1 MDELQLTVE
10 VNGEKRTYPPETTYR
25 EIAEEYQ
32 KDYPA
37 KIILAKVDG
46 RLRELTKKQRMEAV
60 CLLSRCRTRRD
71 TVRTAEAW
79 SC

>member
-1 MDELQLTVE
+1 MDELQLIVE
-10 VNGEKRTYPPETTYR
+10 INGERRTYSPGTTYR

-46 RLRELTKKQRMEAV
+46 RLRELTKRAEDGSSVSFVTVKDKAGY
-60 CLLSRCRTRRD
+60 STYCRS
-71 TVRTAEAW
+71 V
-79 SC
+79 